1 MEIKITAYE
10 LQMIESALATD
21 IRLRSSYIN
30 KTREQE
36 ILILQLQNLHDKI
49 EEQLLKE

>member
-1 MEIKITAYE
+1 MEIQITVHE
-10 LQMIESALATD
+10 LQMIETALATE

-30 KTREQE
+30 KTQAQE
-36 ILILQLQNLHDKI
+36 FLILQFQYLHDKI